1 MRDILIAG
9 LPPKPGSPLSKREL
23 RILAYFLESGCSDKV
38 MADHFKLQYNTIK
51 VHMSHIRIKLGVR
64 NRSQLLIACGKRDP
78 PPAE

>member
-1 MRDILIAG
+1 MRDLLIAG
-9 LPPKPGSPLSKREL
+9 PSIKPGSPLSKQES
-23 RILAYFLESGCSDKV
+23 RILAYFAASGSSDKA
-38 MADHFKLQYNTIK
+38 MADHFNVHYNTIK